1 MSSENKKSVQER
13 EIPSAD
19 SEEMVNAVSDMA
31 KVAETIEEQAK
42 AAGVGTGA
50 YTHIFRKP
58 FSYEGRT
65 YEELTFDWESLTGN
79 DSLAI
84 ENEVVARGKTLVVP
98 AYTGE
103 YLVGMAARA
112 CTERSEDGRRVIG
125 TDVIRAMPLGDFQKI
140 CNRARN
146 FLLRAGL

>member
-1 MSSENKKSVQER
+1 MEEIEPVKLTVSEGEAS
-13 EIPSAD
+13 EIT
-19 SEEMVNAVSDMA
+19 EMAA
-31 KVAETIEEQAK
+31 AAETIEKQAK

-84 ENEVVARGKTLVVP
+84 ENEVVAKGKTLVVP

-103 YLVGMAARA
+103 YLVGMAAHA
-112 CTERSEDGRRVIG
+112 CTERGENGKRVIG
-125 TDVIRAMPLGDFQKI
+125 TDTVRAMPLGDFQKI

>member
-1 MSSENKKSVQER
+1 MDNEKKTNAAE
-13 EIPSAD
+13 AD
-19 SEEMVNAVSDMA
+19 ETANDKIVDMA
-31 KVAETIEEQAK
+31 EMAENLEQEAK
-42 AAGVGTGA
+42 RSGA
-50 YTHIFRKP
+50 DYSTYTHMFQTP
-58 FSYEGRT
+58 FVYEGRT
-65 YEELTFDWESLTGN
+65 YDALTFNWEALTGK

-84 ENEVVARGKTLVVP
+84 EAEMMLKGKTLILP

-112 CTERSEDGRRVIG
+112 CTYRDDSGKRTVSTNTIC
-125 TDVIRAMPLGDFQKI
+125 ALPLKDFQAI

>member
-1 MSSENKKSVQER
+1 MNNEKKTSAAEADGT
-13 EIPSAD
+13 AD
-19 SEEMVNAVSDMA
+19 SVMMDMTEAAERLEQEAKRSDA
-31 KVAETIEEQAK
+31 DHSS
-42 AAGVGTGA
+42 
-50 YTHIFRKP
+50 YTHVFQPSFI
-58 FSYEGRT
+58 YEGRT
-65 YEELTFDWESLTGN
+65 YDTLTFNWDALTGK

-84 ENEVVARGKTLVVP
+84 EAEMMLKGKTLILP

-112 CTERSEDGRRVIG
+112 CTYRDDSGNRTVNTNTIC
-125 TDVIRAMPLGDFQKI
+125 ALPLKDFQAI

>member
-1 MSSENKKSVQER
+1 MTK
-13 EIPSAD
+13 EITP
-19 SEEMVNAVSDMA
+19 VKPAVSDGEASEITEMA
-31 KVAETIEEQAK
+31 AAAEMIEKQAE

-112 CTERSEDGRRVIG
+112 CTERDEKGKRVVG
-125 TDVIRAMPLGDFQKI
+125 TDTIRAMPLGDFQKI

>member
-1 MSSENKKSVQER
+1 MR
-13 EIPSAD
+13 YEIQPVKPAAHED
-19 SEEMVNAVSDMA
+19 EAGEITDMA
-31 KVAETIEEQAK
+31 AAAEMIEKQAE

-65 YEELTFDWESLTGN
+65 HEELTFDWESLTGN

-84 ENEVVARGKTLVVP
+84 ENEVVAKGKTLVVP

-112 CTERSEDGRRVIG
+112 CTERDERGKRVVG
-125 TDVIRAMPLGDFQKI
+125 TDTIRAMPLGDFQKI